1 MSAFNTET
9 TEIQYVGNKPVSAS
23 NPLSAFC
30 PITKEIAVTG
40 VRKLEITCVGKIAN
54 TGDMKIVNKDVSENR
69 KNWCQGSM
77 KHWCQEYNYGKD
89 RYQENKKL

>member
-1 MSAFNTET
+1 MDHISLSAFNPET

-40 VRKLEITCVGKIAN
+40 VRKLENTCVGKIAN
-54 TGDMKIVNKDVSENR
+54 TGVRKIVNTGVSKNR
-69 KNWCQGSM
+69 K
-77 KHWCQEYNYGKD
+77 K
-89 RYQENKKL
+89 